1 MRRYPPK
8 TPTSD
13 MNRATSPTLLN
24 NSLTNRLINET
35 SEKSEVPG
43 SNDSALNPFKYSKEY
58 MLKLYKP
65 VGLPLEFERHEYVT
79 SEEPLQP
86 MATIALTEQEQKL
99 LSGTSVNSDLTRRII
114 SNATGGTITGGERTE
129 RERPPYPRGEKHIS
143 TALTSPKNDRFTGI
157 IGGVLNNEKMT
168 TTTTNTTT
176 NTDDPVWNGV
186 TRHTVG
192 TFDSN
197 GVFRIP
203 GEQEFEKKAPIENS
217 TSSNKIS
224 QNGDVLLHKKEWTDV
239 HDKFAHNSSPKED
252 DEKEENSSR
261 TFSTEELKPSLQEFS
276 EEKFNHYHH
285 YHQHHQKQQQD
296 EMAEN
301 EYNDTLQVIEQI
313 RNDNLDS
320 PEQKHSNREA
330 LNKTLEESN
339 ETSDDVESENGR
351 DNLLI
356 EQQQQFLNQLSIQD
370 EKEKEERQLL
380 KDNEEIRRFHLKL
393 QLKQEHEQKQMQL
406 LQLQQYQQQQ
416 QKQQQQIQQQQQQ
429 QLQQQQFHHHQQPKQ
444 HVLQQQQLFQD
455 RQEDDDVLKEA
466 FAYPSI
472 GGNSPP
478 LSPTAKNPK
487 YSSANS
493 IINAANGVTS
503 LFANAAINPEPRKLP
518 VEPNSKWLYRPFTSQ
533 EMNDWYKG
541 GFFRTNLLVKRV
553 EDQTFEPLGTL
564 IRKTNDEDRPF
575 SAPVIVNR
583 PNLTIATA
591 NNTSRLVNDP
601 FQRNWVAPNSPSTA
615 QLFMDHQ
622 QRFNPFG
629 AATTAS
635 TTTTSVPNTP
645 FERYQFGGVF
655 GRNDITNGWGDFT
668 STTNNSNAWV
678 TATEGFNSNAANAP
692 TGTFIDALTRNSGW
706 HNTTD
711 QQQPPPPSPW
721 SVIAPNVGIT
731 PSRIPPTDVIEYFGV
746 RKEPNI
752 PLTQLPHTTSHIEQ
766 LQPQVLKTDPV
777 QKEKSYIKPSFRE
790 IQAEEE
796 RNAWSNNS
804 PVNASSPA
812 PWAKDEEHSTTHKAP
827 SLREIQEVEARK
839 AAERKAIA
847 AAAAAATASTATT
860 STASNISSNAT
871 ASKDEVI
878 TASWGITVP
887 SSSNESNSSSSS
899 TSPTITTPAW
909 QSMTTGGAVGVVGSV
924 VVKKP
929 PPTPTTTITNT
940 NTNTVST
947 PWITVASKS
956 SNRASTVASTSVNTT
971 SNATTHNGLTKSNNT
986 TNTTI
991 TSKDSTSAWDTVE
1004 FQKGNNVLQNSSRP
1018 QSGQSVKQKDANKST
1033 TKGAPKSNS
1042 ASSTGGGNISSEN
1055 INTLRPPSDEFLKWC
1070 RQALR
1075 GLNNDANADDCI
1087 QMLLTF
1093 PLDPPPATIEIIQD
1107 IIYAHS
1113 SSLDGR
1119 RFADEF
1125 IKRRKADVNSV
1136 GSGVNH
1142 SEGRS
1147 SKETGPGILNVKD
1160 DYSGNG
1166 GVGTFKIVTTK
1177 KGKKKH

>member
-157 IGGVLNNEKMT
+157 IGGVLNNGRT
-168 TTTTNTTT
+168 SPH
-176 NTDDPVWNGV
+176 DPVWNGV

-239 HDKFAHNSSPKED
+239 HDKFPHNSSPKED
-252 DEKEENSSR
+252 DEKEEN
-261 TFSTEELKPSLQEFS
+261 
-276 EEKFNHYHH
+276 
-285 YHQHHQKQQQD
+285 
-296 EMAEN
+296 M
-301 EYNDTLQVIEQI
+301 IEQI

-330 LNKTLEESN
+330 PNKTLEESN
-339 ETSDDVESENGR
+339 ETSDEVESENGR

-380 KDNEEIRRFHLKL
+380 KDNEEIRRFH
-393 QLKQEHEQKQMQL
+393 
-406 LQLQQYQQQQ
+406 
-416 QKQQQQIQQQQQQ
+416 
-429 QLQQQQFHHHQQPKQ
+429 
-444 HVLQQQQLFQD
+444 
-455 RQEDDDVLKEA
+455 
-466 FAYPSI
+466 I

-487 YSSANS
+487 YSSAHS

-518 VEPNSKWLYRPFTSQ
+518 VEPNSKWLYRDPTGNIQGPFTSQ

-629 AATTAS
+629 AATTAA

-731 PSRIPPTDVIEYFGV
+731 PSRIPPTDEIGYFGV

-766 LQPQVLKTDPV
+766 LQPLVENKTEESSSFKNKPEVLKTDPV

-839 AAERKAIA
+839 AAERKAI
-847 AAAAAATASTATT
+847 AAAAATASTATT

-1004 FQKGNNVLQNSSRP
+1004 FQKGNNILQNSSRP

-1033 TKGAPKSNS
+1033 TKGAPKSNN

-1055 INTLRPPSDEFLKWC
+1055 TNTLRPPSDEFLKWC

-1125 IKRRKADVNSV
+1125 IKRRKADVNSA

-1147 SKETGPGILNVKD
+1147 SKETGPGVLNVKD
-1160 DYSGNG
+1160 DYSGNGG

>member
-13 MNRATSPTLLN
+13 MNLAAASN

-239 HDKFAHNSSPKED
+239 HDKFPHNSSPKED

-261 TFSTEELKPSLQEFS
+261 TFSTEELKTSLQEFS

-330 LNKTLEESN
+330 PNKTLEESN
-339 ETSDDVESENGR
+339 ETSDEVESENGR

-356 EQQQQFLNQLSIQD
+356 EQQQQFLNQLNQ
-370 EKEKEERQLL
+370 
-380 KDNEEIRRFHLKL
+380 
-393 QLKQEHEQKQMQL
+393 
-406 LQLQQYQQQQ
+406 
-416 QKQQQQIQQQQQQ
+416 
-429 QLQQQQFHHHQQPKQ
+429 
-444 HVLQQQQLFQD
+444 
-455 RQEDDDVLKEA
+455 DDDVLKEA

-487 YSSANS
+487 YSSAHS

-518 VEPNSKWLYRPFTSQ
+518 VEPNSKWLYRDPTGNIQGPFTSQ

-629 AATTAS
+629 AATTAA

-731 PSRIPPTDVIEYFGV
+731 PSRIPPTDEIGYFGV

-839 AAERKAIA
+839 AAERKAI
-847 AAAAAATASTATT
+847 AAAAATASTATT

-1004 FQKGNNVLQNSSRP
+1004 FQKGNNILQNSSRP

-1033 TKGAPKSNS
+1033 TKGAPKSNN

-1055 INTLRPPSDEFLKWC
+1055 TNTLRPPSDEFLKWC

-1125 IKRRKADVNSV
+1125 IKRRKADVNSA

-1147 SKETGPGILNVKD
+1147 SKETGPGVLNVKD
-1160 DYSGNG
+1160 DYSGNGG